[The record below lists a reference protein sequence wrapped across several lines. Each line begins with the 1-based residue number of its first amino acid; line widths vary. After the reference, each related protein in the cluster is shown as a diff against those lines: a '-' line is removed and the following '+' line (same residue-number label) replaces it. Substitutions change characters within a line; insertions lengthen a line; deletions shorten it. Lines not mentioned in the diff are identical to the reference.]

1 MDSLIGKIIGPYRVL
16 RKIGKGGMSVVFLA
30 EDERLG
36 RRVALKML
44 DQPSTDREK
53 ILTEARHLSQLNHP
67 GIVTI
72 HDVIDHPEGIFIVME
87 YVEGDSLENFL
98 RTHRV
103 DLRLALRLAKQIVET
118 VKTAHEHNLI
128 HGDLKPSN
136 IIITPEGSI
145 KLLDF
150 GLSRFLDIPS
160 INNSIT
166 GTFPYIS
173 PEQISGSSANEETDI
188 YALGMI
194 LYQLV
199 TGTIPLKKENQAA
212 QIYAIMNE
220 TPVPPRILNKSV
232 SENLN
237 KIILRCLE
245 KNVNLRYSSVK
256 SLESDL
262 KRVENDLLK
271 SKSIFADKGIYW
283 FIFILTIFF
292 GIVVYFQ
299 IRMTKGSEPVHA
311 ISDLSLSQPVNLY
324 FHYNLAGNKSP
335 DAQARILGLIEILT
349 EQLNRVNGINIEG
362 ADSITD
368 ASINSSPPP
377 NMNRILVNFS
387 LQGNEENAYH
397 LEYQIENENRHEKI
411 QSSVHW
417 ADFLDISWISNKILS
432 QVLTIILGKRVSLL
446 TPNKELI
453 DNAYAY
459 QYFSH
464 GLYHFNEKNYTI
476 ALRNF
481 NEALKINPFF
491 TQATFYKGLSLYH
504 LKEYTQAREA
514 FLESLPEVNE
524 KKFIEWQI
532 KIPDSSTSGV
542 YLKHVSSDQE
552 VTNFLV
558 LFSQENPDKL
568 MLIDVEKKEKQYLEF
583 PIPRKSLDYIYYN
596 SGKFVFISSNETK
609 PKNSLLIYNPQNN
622 KWEYNLSI
630 QNNYIISF
638 PYFFFQ
644 KDSTNIIQWI
654 NLGRGDKPGTISLDH
669 QLYGSFDII
678 PTSDPVIYI
687 FKNSEQI
694 YLLNIKEKTAEY
706 LNELLPDFSSTSRA
720 LFGIRDYIIFQTSG
734 ENYLNLY
741 HIFHKK
747 IEYQFPLWYS
757 ENFGFSEYR
766 FPSTFVIDSNTNQI
780 LVLEPDSLL
789 HLYQLNNNGSIGSSF
804 TFTAKNF
811 YGKFQLINSPN
822 ISGSISAL
830 VLYDKF
836 NGDILILNSVEDKI
850 EQIQLEERIIS
861 AELKSPEFLYVST
874 PARCLIVDVSI
885 PEIIWDFS
893 GKRFASPYYY
903 ADKNV
908 MIFFKSN
915 EGVIQILNLSSM
927 DITASYKI
935 STGNFSS
942 IQFIGSRMVSLE
954 KNTVKVFDIN
964 KLIENTPMN
973 ISNVYQKIAECEY
986 QLGNYNK
993 SLEYLNRILEDF
1005 HPNQVS
1011 SLILKMKILDVK
1023 YGIRKSISL
1032 LPLVYNVYPEGS
1044 LPRKRIEN
1052 ELYRTG
1058 LYRWEQNMVMT
1069 EGNRILEVAGDK
1081 VLFAD
1086 VKSMIQDQFWIL
1098 RADDGSI
1105 FNNFSY
1111 KYLFNALVISP
1122 EKLFYCE
1129 SENRDE
1135 YLDYFIRDISDIS
1148 NKKLIDHNIREEIT
1162 PKLYHFNRSNI
1173 IAFYP
1178 NIRQS
1183 PGLIQLINLDN
1194 FQVYDIYR
1202 SMDQICEPLIKD
1214 NKLYFISGK
1223 TCFTYNLDTQHLS
1236 SSYMD
1241 FTSKVPIN
1249 FISVVDVNPDEKIW
1263 LVIIKNYCFRLNTT
1277 DASLEHTDKISHYFQ
1292 NLGYVST
1299 KNIIRIFNNS
1309 HRFSFSLLNDFEVED
1324 IAVLGSK
1331 VYILQPDQLLVWQNG
1346 KFINS
1351 YPLLWRA
1358 IKFAIQK
1365 DTAYVLSNNGKI
1377 YALNLKWTF
1386 HKLKKDLILS
1396 LN

>member
-36 RRVALKML
+36 RKVALKML
-44 DQPSTDREK
+44 DQPSADREK

-220 TPVPPRILNKSV
+220 TPTPPRILNKSV

-299 IRMTKGSEPVHA
+299 IRMTKGIEPVRA
-311 ISDLSLSQPVNLY
+311 ISDISLSQPVNLY
-324 FHYNLAGNKSP
+324 FHYNLAGNKNP

-362 ADSITD
+362 ANSITD
-368 ASINSSPPP
+368 ASINSSPPA

-387 LQGNEENAYH
+387 LQGKEENAYH

-432 QVLTIILGKRVSLL
+432 QVLTIVLGKRISLL

-459 QYFSH
+459 QFFAH
-464 GLYHFNEKNYTI
+464 GLYHFNEKNYSI

-481 NEALKINPFF
+481 DEALKINPFF
-491 TQATFYKGLSLYH
+491 TQATYYKGLSLFQ
-504 LKEYTQAREA
+504 LKEYREA
-514 FLESLPEVNE
+514 KVALFESLPEVNE
-524 KKFIEWQI
+524 KKLIEWQVT
-532 KIPDSSTSGV
+532 IPDSIEDGLYWKKV
-542 YLKHVSSDQE
+542 VSEQKL
-552 VTNFLV
+552 TNFLF
-558 LFSQENPDKL
+558 LYSQENPDKL
-568 MLIDVEKKEKQYLEF
+568 MLIDVEKHEKQYLKF
-583 PIPRKSLDYIYYN
+583 PISRVALNNIFYY
-596 SGKFVFISSNETK
+596 SGKFIFLSKNDQK
-609 PKNSLLIYNPQNN
+609 PINSLLIYDPQKK
-622 KWEYNLSI
+622 KWEDILDI
-630 QNNYIISF
+630 QKNYAISF
-638 PYFFFQ
+638 PYLFFQ
-644 KDSTNIIQWI
+644 KDSTNILQWV
-654 NLGRGDKPGTISLDH
+654 NLEGGDKVGTIFLKH
-669 QLYGSFDII
+669 KLYNSFNII
-678 PTSDPVIYI
+678 PTSDPDKLI
-687 FKNSEQI
+687 FKNSNQI
-694 YLLNIKEKTAEY
+694 YLLNIKEKNAKY

-720 LFGIRDYIIFQTSG
+720 FFGIRDYVVFQTSG
-734 ENYLNLY
+734 ENFLNLY
-741 HIFHKK
+741 HIFQNK
-747 IEYQFPLWYS
+747 IQFQFPLLYS
-757 ENFGFSEYR
+757 ENFGFIDYR
-766 FPSTFVIDSNTNQI
+766 FPSAFVIDSKTDQI

-789 HLYQLNNNGSIGSSF
+789 HLYKINNESIGSSS
-804 TFTAKNF
+804 TFTIKNF
-811 YGKFQLINSPN
+811 YGKFQLINSLN
-822 ISGSISAL
+822 IPGSTSTL
-830 VLYDKF
+830 SLYDRFK
-836 NGDILILNSVEDKI
+836 GEILILNERENKI
-850 EQIQLEERIIS
+850 ERTQIAERINS
-861 AELKSPEFLYVST
+861 AVLESQNLLYIST
-874 PARCLIVDVSI
+874 PSRGLIMDISI
-885 PEIIWDFS
+885 PKIVWEFA
-893 GKRFASPYYY
+893 GERFANQHYF
-903 ADKNV
+903 ADKNL
-908 MIFFKSN
+908 MILFKNS
-915 EGVIQILNLSSM
+915 EGEIQILNLSSM
-927 DITASYKI
+927 DISASYKI
-935 STGNFSS
+935 STAKFSN
-942 IQFIGSRMVSLE
+942 IKIIGSKLVILE
-954 KNTVKVFDIN
+954 KNTLAVFNIF
-964 KLIENTPMN
+964 KLIDNTPIN

-986 QLGNYNK
+986 HLGNYDK
-993 SLEYLNRILEDF
+993 ALEYLNRILEDF

-1044 LPRKRIEN
+1044 LPRKKIEN

-1069 EGNRILEVAGDK
+1069 EGNRILDVAGDK
-1081 VLFAD
+1081 VLYTDA
-1086 VKSMIQDQFWIL
+1086 KKYYQNQFWIL
-1098 RADDGSI
+1098 RAEDGSI
-1105 FNNFSY
+1105 FNTFSY
-1111 KYLFNALVISP
+1111 KYFFNALVIP
-1122 EKLFYCE
+1122 PDRLFYCE
-1129 SENRDE
+1129 AENPDNTII
-1135 YLDYFIRDISDIS
+1135 YFVREISDNS
-1148 NKKLIDHNIREEIT
+1148 NIKEIKYSIREEIT
-1162 PKLYHFNRSNI
+1162 PKLYRYSQDNV

-1183 PGLIQLINLDN
+1183 QGLIQLITLDN

-1202 SMDQICEPLIKD
+1202 SMDKICEPLIKG
-1214 NKLYFISGK
+1214 NHLYFISGK
-1223 TCFTYNLDTQHLS
+1223 TCFTYNLITQRLS
-1236 SSYMD
+1236 SSYLD
-1241 FTSKVPIN
+1241 FPSKVPIN
-1249 FISVVDVNPDEKIW
+1249 FIGIVDVNPDQRTW
-1263 LVIIKNYCFRLNTT
+1263 LVIIKNYCFRLNT
-1277 DASLEHTDKISHYFQ
+1277 DNASLEHTDKISHYFK
-1292 NLGYVST
+1292 NLGYVSVR
-1299 KNIIRIFNNS
+1299 NVVRIFNNS
-1309 HRFSFSLLNDFEVED
+1309 ERFSFKLPNHLEVED

-1331 VYILQPDQLLVWQNG
+1331 VYILQPDQLLVWQEG
-1346 KFINS
+1346 KFVNS

-1358 IKFAIQK
+1358 IKFTIQN

-1377 YALNLKWTF
+1377 YAVNLKWTV
-1386 HKLKKDLILS
+1386 HKLKKDLILG